1 MAPAQFLADRLPF
14 FYGWVVLFSAGT
26 TLVVRNTAASLT
38 IAVFMYPLA
47 QELGWSRTLI
57 AGAASFGGLAAS
69 GLSPAVGWLVDRY
82 GARAVLA
89 SSVFVLGLSTF
100 SLAFATVPVAFYAAY
115 GVSRVIFS
123 SPIQISS
130 SVVVSRWFVRLRGR
144 ASGILFTSHSVG
156 LVAFPLIASAVIAAS
171 GWQAAWMVLA
181 ALVWV
186 IALGPASLLIVQRPE
201 DMGLR
206 ADGDQDDGADAGAS
220 TSAPQEPAWTLRA
233 AMRTPALWILASSVG
248 TLFLVQAGVNTHLAA
263 YLRDQGLGV
272 ALAGVGLS
280 VNAVFMGAG
289 SLCWGW
295 LVEKFPDRYVLA
307 AVAAAVGGTV
317 ALFLT
322 VNSVAEALIYS
333 GLFGFAVGGMLS
345 VPPVAYANYYGRRS
359 LGAIRGVTEPFTTL
373 EQAIGAVVAGLV
385 FDFTQSYEI
394 AIIAFAILG
403 GLTTIFVLFAKPP
416 GQPPPARRNPESPA
430 RPEPVEG
437 RPHQGPGSGRA

>member
-1 MAPAQFLADRLPF
+1 MMRPAYFLADRLPF

-47 QELGWSRTLI
+47 EELGWSRTLI

-82 GARAVLA
+82 GARLVLA
-89 SSVFVLGLSTF
+89 SSVLVLGLSTF
-100 SLAFATVPVAFYAAY
+100 SLAYATVPVAFYAAY

-130 SVVVSRWFVRLRGR
+130 SVVVARWFVRLRGR
-144 ASGILFTSHSVG
+144 ASGILFMSHSVG

-171 GWQAAWMVLA
+171 GWREAWMALA
-181 ALVWV
+181 ALVWM
-186 IALGPASLLIVQRPE
+186 IALGPAALLIVQRPE

-206 ADGDQDDGADAGAS
+206 ADGDRRERADAGGDAS
-220 TSAPQEPAWTLRA
+220 VAEEPAWTLRA
-233 AMRTPALWILASSVG
+233 AMRTPALWILASGVG
-248 TLFLVQAGVNTHLAA
+248 TLYLVQAGVNTHLAA

-280 VNAVFMGAG
+280 LNAVFMGAG

-307 AVAAAVGGTV
+307 AVAASVGGSV

-373 EQAIGAVVAGLV
+373 EQAVGAVVAGLV
-385 FDFTQSYEI
+385 FDFTQSYQL
-394 AIIAFAILG
+394 ALIAFAILG
-403 GLTTIFVLFAKPP
+403 GLTTVFVLFAKPP
-416 GQPPPARRNPESPA
+416 GQPPAAESSPTDTAPAES
-430 RPEPVEG
+430 
-437 RPHQGPGSGRA
+437 SRA

>member
-171 GWQAAWMVLA
+171 GWQEAWMVLA

-186 IALGPASLLIVQRPE
+186 IALGPASLLIIQRPE

-206 ADGDQDDGADAGAS
+206 ADGDQDDGTDAGAEAS
-220 TSAPQEPAWTLRA
+220 TTQEPAWTLRA

-280 VNAVFMGAG
+280 VNAVSWA
-289 SLCWGW
+289 
-295 LVEKFPDRYVLA
+295 R
-307 AVAAAVGGTV
+307 AVFVG
-317 ALFLT
+317 
-322 VNSVAEALIYS
+322 
-333 GLFGFAVGGMLS
+333 VG
-345 VPPVAYANYYGRRS
+345 
-359 LGAIRGVTEPFTTL
+359 
-373 EQAIGAVVAGLV
+373 
-385 FDFTQSYEI
+385 
-394 AIIAFAILG
+394 
-403 GLTTIFVLFAKPP
+403 
-416 GQPPPARRNPESPA
+416 
-430 RPEPVEG
+430 
-437 RPHQGPGSGRA
+437 

>member
-1 MAPAQFLADRLPF
+1 MTPAQFLANRLPF
-14 FYGWVVLFSAGT
+14 FYGWVVLASAGS

-38 IAVFMYPLA
+38 IAVFMYPLSE
-47 QELGWSRTLI
+47 ELGWSRTLI

-69 GLSPAVGWLVDRY
+69 GLSPAVGWLIDRY
-82 GARAVLA
+82 GARLVLT

-123 SPIQISS
+123 SPIQIST
-130 SVVVSRWFVRLRGR
+130 SVVVSRWFVRMRGR
-144 ASGILFTSHSVG
+144 ANGILFSSHTIG

-171 GWQAAWMVLA
+171 GWREAWMVLGV
-181 ALVWV
+181 LVWV
-186 IALGPASLLIVQRPE
+186 IALVPVSLLIVQRPE

-206 ADGDQDDGADAGAS
+206 TDGDPEEPGAAGSDTGPTA
-220 TSAPQEPAWTLRA
+220 EPAWTLRA
-233 AMRTPALWILASSVG
+233 AMHTPALWILAGSVG

-263 YLRDQGLGV
+263 YLRDQGLNV

-280 VNAVFMGAG
+280 INAVFMGAG
-289 SLCWGW
+289 SLAWGW
-295 LVEKFPDRYVLA
+295 LVEKFPDRYVLSG
-307 AVAAAVGGTV
+307 VAASVGGTV

-322 VNSVAEALIYS
+322 ISSAAEALIYS

-373 EQAIGAVVAGLV
+373 EQAVGALVAGLV
-385 FDFTQSYEI
+385 FDYTNSYEI

-403 GLTTIFVLFAKPP
+403 GLTTVVVLFAKPP
-416 GQPPPARRNPESPA
+416 AHPPSITNPESGAAPA
-430 RPEPVEG
+430 EAAP
-437 RPHQGPGSGRA
+437 A

>member
-1 MAPAQFLADRLPF
+1 MRPAQFLADRLPF

-47 QELGWSRTLI
+47 EELGWSRTLI

-82 GARAVLA
+82 GARLVLA
-89 SSVFVLGLSTF
+89 TSVLVLGLSTF

-130 SVVVSRWFVRLRGR
+130 SVVVARWFVRLRGR
-144 ASGILFTSHSVG
+144 ASGILFMSHSVG

-171 GWQAAWMVLA
+171 GWREAWMALA
-181 ALVWV
+181 ALVWI
-186 IALGPASLLIVQRPE
+186 IALGPAALLIVQRPE

-206 ADGDQDDGADAGAS
+206 ADGDRTERADSGADAPVGE
-220 TSAPQEPAWTLRA
+220 EPAWTLRA
-233 AMRTPALWILASSVG
+233 AMRTPALWILASGVG
-248 TLFLVQAGVNTHLAA
+248 TLYLVQAGVNTHLAA

-280 VNAVFMGAG
+280 LNAVFMGAG

-307 AVAAAVGGTV
+307 GVAAAVGGSV

-373 EQAIGAVVAGLV
+373 EQAVGAVVAGLV
-385 FDFTQSYEI
+385 YDFTQSYQM
-394 AIIAFAILG
+394 ALVAFAILG
-403 GLTTIFVLFAKPP
+403 GLTTVFVLFARPP
-416 GQPPPARRNPESPA
+416 GQPPPVDAGSSRTAPAES
-430 RPEPVEG
+430 
-437 RPHQGPGSGRA
+437 SRA